1 MKNAYESSGKSGLFT
16 EVFFSSKTK
25 KKLFLG
31 GGGLGAKN
39 STFPTR
45 KSNEHLC
52 TKIIRSRIH
61 FSTLYLY
68 LKNEY
73 FFNTL
78 SKNSSKEIA
87 AGVRQNSVQQ
97 P

>member
-1 MKNAYESSGKSGLFT
+1 MHMSLVEKVGFSQRFFFHQKPKKNCFW
-16 EVFFSSKTK
+16 
-25 KKLFLG
+25 G

-61 FSTLYLY
+61 FSTLYIY

>member
-39 STFPTR
+39 YIFPTR

-52 TKIIRSRIH
+52 TKIITKSYS
-61 FSTLYLY
+61 F
-68 LKNEY
+68 
-73 FFNTL
+73 
-78 SKNSSKEIA
+78 
-87 AGVRQNSVQQ
+87 
-97 P
+97 